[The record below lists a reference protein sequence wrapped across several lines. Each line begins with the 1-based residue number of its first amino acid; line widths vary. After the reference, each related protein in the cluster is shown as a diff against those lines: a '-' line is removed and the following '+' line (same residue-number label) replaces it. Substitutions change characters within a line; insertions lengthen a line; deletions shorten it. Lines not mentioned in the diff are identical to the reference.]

1 MSITLTYFDN
11 DQFYEKLD
19 KEVKAGNKVNI
30 QFTEQKLSKDSKLWD
45 RLKKTQ
51 NYDVIQNELKKLE
64 ETKEATMFSS
74 AFLDNTTVGVAN
86 GIVMTASLSLVAY
99 LSTLVFLLLV
109 YAIYTKRKIRIKLD
123 PPTIEIE

>member
-86 GIVMTASLSLVAY
+86 GIVMTGSLVVF
-99 LSTLVFLLLV
+99 LSTLVFLLLA

>member
-45 RLKKTQ
+45 RLRKTQ
-51 NYDVIQNELKKLE
+51 NFDVIQN
-64 ETKEATMFSS
+64 
-74 AFLDNTTVGVAN
+74 
-86 GIVMTASLSLVAY
+86 
-99 LSTLVFLLLV
+99 
-109 YAIYTKRKIRIKLD
+109 
-123 PPTIEIE
+123 